1 MQEPVHDLESLAALV
16 DGRLDDR
23 ERERV
28 VAHLSDCRECR
39 QTLAHLGR
47 AAANGDLSRDMGQSG
62 PGRPRWSGA
71 RVWLPIAASV
81 LVGAFAWFQ
90 LAGPPGD
97 VRPAAEEPGVG
108 LTEEAL
114 GGKRSGGLR
123 VAGKTFRMASGEWI
137 DASFDPAAGLPIV
150 VIRGSEERADLLE
163 RLPELA
169 PYTELGD
176 RVLVVWQGTAYR
188 FEP

>member
-28 VAHLSDCRECR
+28 VAHLSECRECR
-39 QTLAHLGR
+39 QTLADLGR
-47 AAANGDLSRDMGQSG
+47 AAANGGLARKARHSG
-62 PGRPRWSGA
+62 AGRPRWSGM

-90 LAGPPGD
+90 LTVPPRGERATADESD
-97 VRPAAEEPGVG
+97 VRTADDV
-108 LTEEAL
+108 L
-114 GGKRSGGLR
+114 GATRSGGRRL
-123 VAGKTFRMASGEWI
+123 AGKTFRMASGEWI

-150 VIRGSEERADLLE
+150 VIRGSVERAAMLE
-163 RLPELA
+163 RRPELA